1 MGISTEGF
9 LRFQPLGDGRWTA
22 VSESR
27 WGPVEFVAS
36 GNDERPDPE
45 EIDLLEDFQENA
57 ETRVMAARRQIRF
70 GLFYRPIRVLINNEK
85 RVGVQF
91 QKRLWPNQR
100 CLILEPEAPRY
111 ELPDEFSQLIQ
122 SIPWFAHIGEPIQG
136 TALSH
141 MQAWEDWGNP
151 EDSKIAIIHLR
162 QQDLYDAILQ
172 DHAAQSAELAAAFD
186 QVVKMVCKLVIK
198 IIPYNKQEDSY
209 YAPNVACYHAGW
221 TAGLVYLCQL
231 TDRELPSDIA
241 SQWRWFRE
249 GHWPAAFTDVDVDDE
264 PVSLVEFRIY

>member
-1 MGISTEGF
+1 
-9 LRFQPLGDGRWTA
+9 
-22 VSESR
+22 VSKSR
-27 WGPVEFVAS
+27 WGPVEFIAS
-36 GNDERPDPE
+36 GNEDGVYPE
-45 EIDLLEDFQENA
+45 DIDILEDFQENA
-57 ETRVMAARRQIRF
+57 EARFMSARQQIRG

-91 QKRLWPNQR
+91 QSRLWPRQR
-100 CLILEPEAPRY
+100 CMILESEESRHQ
-111 ELPDEFSQLIQ
+111 LPDEFSQLLQ
-122 SIPWFAHIGEPIQG
+122 SIPWFAHIGEPIEN
-136 TALSH
+136 TALPH

-151 EDSKIAIIHLR
+151 QDSKIAIIHLR

-172 DHAAQSAELAAAFD
+172 DHAPQSTELAAAFD

-198 IIPYNKQEDSY
+198 IVPYNKQEDSY
-209 YAPNVACYHAGW
+209 YAPNTACYHAGW

-249 GHWPAAFTDVDVDDE
+249 GRWPAAFTGVDDDDE
-264 PVSLVEFRIY
+264 PANLVEFRIY